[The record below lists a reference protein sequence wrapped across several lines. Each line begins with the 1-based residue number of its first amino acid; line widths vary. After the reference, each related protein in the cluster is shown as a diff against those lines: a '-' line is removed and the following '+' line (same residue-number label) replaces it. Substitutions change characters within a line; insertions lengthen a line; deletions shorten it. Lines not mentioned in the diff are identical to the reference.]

1 MVLFWSTVNI
11 WTVVITAMTKTHQCS
26 EHAHSEIARSMET
39 QSCRQTMFFIEMK
52 HSQKQQPLRNKLRI
66 SGWAPVWDLFW
77 SRSHLHTLFVIQKP
91 QSVSLTGAIWYAR
104 FKTCGV
110 ASGGRDGTN
119 VEVVDNAGGLLQQ
132 IDVFLVNCSKLL
144 ISVYFRKPK
153 ILWITGKH
161 PFSPLHAAVLFC
173 VAFWAM

>member
-1 MVLFWSTVNI
+1 M
-11 WTVVITAMTKTHQCS
+11 
-26 EHAHSEIARSMET
+26 
-39 QSCRQTMFFIEMK
+39 
-52 HSQKQQPLRNKLRI
+52 
-66 SGWAPVWDLFW
+66 
-77 SRSHLHTLFVIQKP
+77 IQKP
-91 QSVSLTGAIWYAR
+91 HSVSLAGAIWYAR

-119 VEVVDNAGGLLQQ
+119 VEVVDNAGGPLQQ

-144 ISVYFRKPK
+144 ISVYFHFR

-173 VAFWAM
+173 VAF